1 MAYSEPF
8 SGHFKRGL
16 GTFSVGGFVAKE
28 TENPSHCAARR
39 EKKKQR
45 EIKPN
50 KQKIFF
56 FSIADLLGSSP
67 MTFLIER

>member
-28 TENPSHCAARR
+28 TENRPTERP
-39 EKKKQR
+39 EGKKKEKSR
-45 EIKPN
+45 IKPTA
-50 KQKIFF
+50 KEIFS
-56 FSIADLLGSSP
+56 FS
-67 MTFLIER
+67 